1 MIRTSPLSPDL
12 NYLPAMQSDILVL
25 LVLMLWPQQMLF
37 FIIVWISRAVGIS
50 AFQRVFWKMF
60 FKTKRKMFSGS
71 SNV

>member
-50 AFQRVFWKMF
+50 AFQSLLENVF
-60 FKTKRKMFSGS
+60 
-71 SNV
+71 